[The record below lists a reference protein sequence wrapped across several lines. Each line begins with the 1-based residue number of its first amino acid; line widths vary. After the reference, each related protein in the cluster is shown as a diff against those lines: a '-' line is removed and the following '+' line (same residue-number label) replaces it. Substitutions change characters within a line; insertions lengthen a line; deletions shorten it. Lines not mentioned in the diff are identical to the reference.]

1 VIRALVDIPSPAPE
15 KLTVTGERFH
25 HLAHVLRISAGDPV
39 EVFDG
44 RGRAFEA
51 KVERVGEDSLD
62 LVLGA
67 QQSDTAT
74 ARSITIVQGLP
85 KGDKLE
91 WIVEKATEL
100 GATAVAPVETSR
112 AIVKLDAARGEKKRE
127 RWQRI
132 AEEASR
138 QCGRADVTEV
148 LAPRPLIE
156 AVDALA
162 EGTRVLVLDE
172 EERSVRLGQALD
184 AINASTPVALVI
196 GPEGGL
202 ARDEVDALVG
212 RGAVAVTL
220 GRNILRTETAALA
233 ALSVMRYRDRLLG

>member
-1 VIRALVDIPSPAPE
+1 VIRALVEIPTPAPE
-15 KLTVTGERFH
+15 RLTVSGERFH
-25 HLAHVLRISAGDPV
+25 HLARVLRVEPGDPV

-44 RGRAFEA
+44 RGRAFAA
-51 KVERVGEDSLD
+51 KVEHVGEDSLE
-62 LVLGA
+62 LALGA
-67 QQSDTAT
+67 ERSDSGA

-100 GATAVAPVETSR
+100 GATAVAPVETTR
-112 AIVKLDAARGEKKRE
+112 AVVKLDAARGEKKRE

-132 AEEASR
+132 AEEAAR
-138 QCGRADVTEV
+138 QCRRADVPEV
-148 LAPRPLIE
+148 LSPKPLLE
-156 AVDALA
+156 AIGELPP
-162 EGTRVLVLDE
+162 GTRVLVLDE
-172 EERSVRLGQALD
+172 EERAVRLGEALD
-184 AINASTPVALVI
+184 AIDATTPIALVI

-202 ARDEVDALVG
+202 ARDEVDALVR

-220 GRNILRTETAALA
+220 GRNVLRTETAALA